1 MFDWAPQAVVFDC
14 DGLLV
19 DSEPCWTVAETEL
32 FARHGLRFG
41 PEHKALLIGKSL
53 PAAAQVMAN
62 TFGEPD
68 NAVVIEAEL
77 LSLVMEVVSST
88 AQAMPGAVELV
99 QRVGDAVP
107 IAVASNSPRRLL
119 NTALERAGFS
129 GIFAIGIAGDE
140 VDAPKPAPE
149 MYTVACQRLGI
160 EPDRVLAFED
170 SLTGVM
176 SAQAAGVRVVG
187 VPTLRDQALPADIV
201 VTSLLDP
208 RLLSW
213 VESWRNGEVAKE
225 ASL

>member
-1 MFDWAPQAVVFDC
+1 MFDWAPRAVVFDC

-32 FARHGLRFG
+32 FARHGLQFG
-41 PEHKALLIGKSL
+41 PEYKALLIGKSL

-68 NAVVIEAEL
+68 NAAEIEAEL
-77 LSLVMEVVSST
+77 LSLVMEVVSNT
-88 AQAMPGAVELV
+88 AEAMPGAVDLV
-99 QRVGDAVP
+99 QRVGGAVP

-119 NTALERAGFS
+119 NTTLERAGLS

-187 VPTLRDQALPADIV
+187 VPTLRDQTLPADVV
-201 VTSLLDP
+201 VTSLLDS

-213 VESWRNGEVAKE
+213 VESWAQR
-225 ASL
+225 